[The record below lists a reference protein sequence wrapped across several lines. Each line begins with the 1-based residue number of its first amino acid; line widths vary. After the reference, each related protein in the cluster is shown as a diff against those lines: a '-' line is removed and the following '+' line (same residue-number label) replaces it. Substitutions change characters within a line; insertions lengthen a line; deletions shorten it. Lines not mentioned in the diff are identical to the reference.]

1 MTYNWEQPDWP
12 DFKYS
17 LGDIETRL
25 YAFALET
32 GEITGILKS
41 LPTAVRE
48 ASLLEVMLSEAI
60 KTSEIEGE
68 FLSRQDVMSSIR
80 NNLGLNEALEPV
92 HDQKSKGIG
101 ALMVD
106 VRRTYQEPLTFEKLW
121 DWHKLLLGGSLRIRI
136 GQWRSGE
143 APMQIIS
150 GSIGKEKIHF
160 QAPPSERIAAE
171 MSRFIKWFNETAPDG
186 IKPISSAPV
195 RAAIAHLYFETIHP
209 FEDGNGRIG
218 RAIAEKTLSQTLG
231 RPVMMSLSRTIEG
244 DRKQYYRALEEA
256 QKGNEITPWITY
268 FAEVALLAQRESRQL
283 IDFTLQKTHFFDRH
297 KTRLNNR
304 QTKVIQKMLEAG
316 PKGFEGGMSAKKYMS
331 VAKTSK
337 ATATRDLQ
345 ALVEIGVFEASG
357 GGRSIRYELIL

>member
-1 MTYNWEQPDWP
+1 MKYNWELPDWA

-17 LGDIETRL
+17 LEAIETQL
-25 YAFALET
+25 YAFTLET

-41 LPTAVRE
+41 LPKDIRE

-80 NNLGLNEALEPV
+80 NKLGLNETRELVRDP
-92 HDQKSKGIG
+92 KSKGIG

-106 VRRTYQEPLTFEKLW
+106 VRKTYQEPLTVEKLW
-121 DWHKLLLGGSLRIRI
+121 DWHKLLLGSSLRIRI
-136 GQWRSGE
+136 GQWRSGD

-160 QAPPSERIAAE
+160 QAPPSGRIPDE
-171 MSRFIKWFNETAPDG
+171 MRRFIQWFNDTAPGG
-186 IKPISSAPV
+186 IRAISSAPV
-195 RAAIAHLYFETIHP
+195 RAAIAHLYFETIRP

-231 RPVMMSLSRTIEG
+231 RPVMMSLSRTVEA
-244 DRKQYYRALEEA
+244 DRKQYYTALEQA
-256 QKGNEITPWITY
+256 QKSNEITKWVTY
-268 FAEVALLAQRESRQL
+268 FAEVALQAQRESRQL

-297 KTRLNNR
+297 KKQLNDR
-304 QTKVIQKMLEAG
+304 QIKVIQKMLEAG
-316 PKGFEGGMSAKKYMS
+316 QKGFEGGMSAKKYIS

-345 ALVEIGVFEASG
+345 MLVEIGVFETFG
-357 GGRSIRYELIL
+357 GGRSVRYELVL